1 MNIFNDPMALQQ
13 MQQMGI
19 NPYQFQAFL
28 QSPQGQ
34 QVAQECNQYTMSKF
48 GEYVQ
53 SLNQNFGQQG
63 QMVQQGQMGKHNAPN
78 EEMEQ
83 IMVQNQELQAQL
95 EKSNEVLARM
105 EEMLNTKEK
114 GGKNG
119 NKQSNKATNE

>member
-53 SLNQNFGQQG
+53 SINQNFNQQG
-63 QMVQQGQMGKHNAPN
+63 NMGKSNATEEVDNKLAQEN
-78 EEMEQ
+78 EE
-83 IMVQNQELQAQL
+83 LKAQL
-95 EKSNEVLARM
+95 EQNNKDIAFIKEALLNNNS
-105 EEMLNTKEK
+105 NTKKK
-114 GGKNG
+114 GETNG
-119 NKQSNKATNE
+119 TK